1 MTNPLRIAIAGATGY
16 LGQHL
21 VDEATA
27 RGHLVSSLSRSTG
40 TDITDADVARQVVA
54 DHDVVIVTVSP
65 RGDMEGRVRPA
76 VAQLAEI
83 AADGETRIGVVGG
96 AGSLL
101 VAEGGPRLVDTA
113 EFPEAFK
120 AEALEAAGILD
131 DLRAN
136 TTSLDWFYV
145 SPAAGFGAY
154 APGEKTGEY
163 RLGGDVLVANDK
175 GESFISGPDLAIA
188 IVDEVE
194 NRRHVNQRFTA
205 AY

>member
-21 VDEATA
+21 VAEATA
-27 RGHLVSSLSRSTG
+27 RGHLVTSLSRATG
-40 TDITDADVARQVVA
+40 TDITSADVAQQVVA
-54 DHDVVIVTVSP
+54 DHDVVLVTVSP

-76 VAQLAEI
+76 VAQLAEL
-83 AADGETRIGVVGG
+83 ASDGETRLGVVGG

-113 EFPEAFK
+113 EFPDAFK
-120 AEALEAAGILD
+120 PEALEAAGILD
-131 DLRAN
+131 DLRA
-136 TTSLDWFYV
+136 TTTNLDWFYV

-154 APGEKTGEY
+154 APGEKTGRY
-163 RLGGDVLVANDK
+163 RLGGDVLVADDK

-188 IVDEVE
+188 ILDEVE
-194 NRRHVNQRFTA
+194 NRAHVNQRFTA